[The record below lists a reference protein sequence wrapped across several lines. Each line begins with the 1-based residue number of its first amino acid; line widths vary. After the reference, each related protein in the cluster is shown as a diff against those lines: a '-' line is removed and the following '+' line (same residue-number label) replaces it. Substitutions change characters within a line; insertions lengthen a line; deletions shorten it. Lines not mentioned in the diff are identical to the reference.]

1 MTFSQVRKC
10 KAELQLTDQH
20 YECGI
25 FLLAQYLVQ
34 KDDQGIY
41 CFPAMWIGRTINNQ
55 QFWVHCFLPYQ
66 EQDDSFV
73 SLTYFHSQ
81 HSKHRHRKSNSLGI
95 KRWNKSLHRDY
106 YSPHIYSGTES
117 ESSSDPTGRLS
128 LCHLQWCRHQFWIVL
143 LSITT
148 GISKAKINQIYKSD
162 HILQVKAPV
171 KPNVLRNA
179 FLFFFSL
186 VVKKKLIVYLIFKT
200 NTTAIYSN
208 ITKPEKEKQNLMEL
222 LK

>member
-1 MTFSQVRKC
+1 MQSWAPAYR
-10 KAELQLTDQH
+10 LTLWMWH
-20 YECGI
+20 LPTGSVSCPEGWPRN
-25 FLLAQYLVQ
+25 
-34 KDDQGIY
+34 Y

-179 FLFFFSL
+179 FLLFFSL
-186 VVKKKLIVYLIFKT
+186 VVKKKKIDCLPDFQHKHHSNLLQHYKT
-200 NTTAIYSN
+200 RERNAKFNGTS
-208 ITKPEKEKQNLMEL
+208 
-222 LK
+222 